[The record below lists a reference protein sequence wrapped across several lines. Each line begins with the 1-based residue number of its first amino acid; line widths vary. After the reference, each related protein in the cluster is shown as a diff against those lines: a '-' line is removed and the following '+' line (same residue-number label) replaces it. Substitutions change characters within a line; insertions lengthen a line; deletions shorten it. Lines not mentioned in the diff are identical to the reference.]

1 MNSISLFA
9 FSAQPLKCH
18 VNEIGDEP
26 TLVTCKPP
34 NDKFCNHITDEKK
47 RVTRSCSA
55 GEGLWPK
62 VRCTKT
68 IKFTSCLCDTDN
80 CNYRC
85 DPENCEI
92 TQISRRDDPNQDI
105 AIYDCN
111 ATCEA
116 DGKNTVLF

>member
-1 MNSISLFA
+1 MNGIVSFA
-9 FSAQPLKCH
+9 FSAPPLKCH

-62 VRCTKT
+62 VRCIQTS
-68 IKFTSCLCDTDN
+68 KFTSCLCDTDN
-80 CNYRC
+80 CNYQCRAE
-85 DPENCEI
+85 DCEAI
-92 TQISRRDDPNQDI
+92 QISRRDDSNADI
-105 AIYDCN
+105 ATDNCKAICN
-111 ATCEA
+111 SE
-116 DGKNTVLF
+116 GKNAVLL